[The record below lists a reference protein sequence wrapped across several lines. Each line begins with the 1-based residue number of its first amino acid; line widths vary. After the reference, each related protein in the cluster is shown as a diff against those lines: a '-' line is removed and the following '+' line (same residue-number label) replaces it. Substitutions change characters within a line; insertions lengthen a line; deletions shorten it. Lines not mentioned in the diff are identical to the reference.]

1 MERWNRSRGLIIK
14 NADMPHGSGVIV
26 VVDGT
31 CCRPTYPDHDYGI
44 RLGDTPNGLGIVG
57 AGVGY
62 RWARTASAAARS
74 PSTVNVMGAGASLPK
89 YWTCPSISTVP
100 SITSIGTSGQEKKK
114 DRNQHDEWKQQ
125 TPATPGTG
133 YTQ

>member
-1 MERWNRSRGLIIK
+1 
-14 NADMPHGSGVIV
+14 MPHDSGVIV

-44 RLGDTPNGLGIVG
+44 RLGDTPNGVGVDG

-62 RWARTASAAARS
+62 RWARTASAAARG

-89 YWTCPSISTVP
+89 YWTCPSISTVTHR
-100 SITSIGTSGQEKKK
+100 SHRSVLRTRKKK